1 MSSDNY
7 VHKPMMS
14 DLLCK
19 QEKIRQMLNYYFFPM
34 SFVNITQS
42 FYPYITLFPQ
52 RGKTK
57 SLPPMFVKIGST
69 LTNSSQL

>member
-42 FYPYITLFPQ
+42 FYPYITSVPSK
-52 RGKTK
+52 RKN
-57 SLPPMFVKIGST
+57 KITST
-69 LTNSSQL
+69 NVCQNWEHFNK